1 MSKGSPET
9 KVNERPRKSER
20 YSMPKIIINEEQ
32 IVQGEPY
39 FALYVDCP
47 KGVGSPIVADLKM
60 GLIGPVKVEVLRP
73 RKLTGFE
80 LPALE
85 MAQKA
90 VERAKEQNVMRI
102 LLVDP
107 HGYMPLAKLNRYA
120 L

>member
-1 MSKGSPET
+1 
-9 KVNERPRKSER
+9 
-20 YSMPKIIINEEQ
+20 MPKIIINEEQ

-47 KGVGSPIVADLKM
+47 RGVGSPIVADLKM
-60 GLIGPVKVEVLRP
+60 GLIG
-73 RKLTGFE
+73 
-80 LPALE
+80 
-85 MAQKA
+85 QKA

>member
-73 RKLTGFE
+73 RKLTGFDFPLWKCAKGGE
-80 LPALE
+80 R
-85 MAQKA
+85 QK
-90 VERAKEQNVMRI
+90 RSS
-102 LLVDP
+102 
-107 HGYMPLAKLNRYA
+107 
-120 L
+120 